1 MDAGIR
7 DPERILRRA
16 TAWSAA
22 AVLMPLAGDIHP
34 SWPALEAALTVTT
47 RPAASAHPAAPGAA
61 TSAET
66 VPPARDG
73 GADGMPGSRAET
85 SSAASDPKE
94 SR

>member
-1 MDAGIR
+1 MDILQARLDTPLAGNPTGAGDAGVAACAVLMGAGIR

-34 SWPALEAALTVTT
+34 TWPALESALTVTRVT
-47 RPAASAHPAAPGAA
+47 PRPS
-61 TSAET
+61 TS
-66 VPPARDG
+66 V
-73 GADGMPGSRAET
+73 
-85 SSAASDPKE
+85 DPKE